1 MEDIKKKLLEI
12 ENEIEDKFTEPE
24 PEGEEIV
31 MVSIH
36 EYSNRL
42 AVIWNE
48 LMDLWRKV
56 VLKKE
61 RKKEHREKLLI
72 LKDELEKMESKL
84 RYTELY
90 KRWKDTMD
98 LVREIEK
105 NL

>member
-1 MEDIKKKLLEI
+1 MAEDIKKKLLEI
-12 ENEIEDKFTEPE
+12 EDEIEDKFIEPE
-24 PEGEEIV
+24 REEIT
-31 MVSIH
+31 MASIN

-61 RKKEHREKLLI
+61 RKKEYREKLLI
-72 LKDELEKMESKL
+72 LKNELEKMESKL

-90 KRWKDTMD
+90 KRWRDTMN
-98 LVREIEK
+98 LVEEIEK

>member
-1 MEDIKKKLLEI
+1 MAEDIKKKLLEI
-12 ENEIEDKFTEPE
+12 EDEIEDKFIEPE
-24 PEGEEIV
+24 REEIT
-31 MVSIH
+31 MVSIN

-42 AVIWNE
+42 AIIWNE

-61 RKKEHREKLLI
+61 RKKEYREKLLI
-72 LKDELEKMESKL
+72 LKNELEKMENKL

-90 KRWKDTMD
+90 KRWRDTMN
-98 LVREIEK
+98 LVEEIEK

>member
-12 ENEIEDKFTEPE
+12 EDEIENKFTEPE

-31 MVSIH
+31 MVSIN

-42 AVIWNE
+42 AIIWNE

-61 RKKEHREKLLI
+61 RKKEYREKLLI
-72 LKDELEKMESKL
+72 LKNELEKMENKL
-84 RYTELY
+84 RYTERY
-90 KRWKDTMD
+90 KRWRDTMN
-98 LVREIEK
+98 LVEEIEK